1 MLGLGL
7 IGAGEFGHFASEVL
21 DRIRGMELRAVSDV
35 REQAARKIAAR
46 YRVPLY
52 GNYRDLLNDR
62 RVDLVMIMTPN
73 DLHEPMAIASL
84 KAGKHVF
91 CEKPLAIRLAGVRSI
106 FKHAASAKRLVAADF
121 PLRHNRFY
129 QTIQR
134 NRSRYGRL
142 RSIMVENQ
150 ATEAT
155 IATPWYWDH
164 KRSGGWFL
172 TADIHFYDLAIFLGG
187 WQKPHKISATEY
199 VASRSKRTQAITTH
213 VQFEKG
219 SQLYIHHSFTAT
231 PSTAT
236 AVIEL
241 DFDRAHV
248 RVRGWVPTQATITQG
263 NHIKT
268 YHLDRNRETEYHAMV
283 RGGLEALASA
293 IRTKLPQQALI
304 SEAAVIASHRI
315 AQQATKVAR
324 RVEVT

>member
-21 DRIRGMELRAVSDV
+21 DRIRGVKLRAVSDV
-35 REQAARKIAAR
+35 HEQAARKIAAR

-106 FKHAASAKRLVAADF
+106 FKRAASAKRLVAVDF

-129 QTIQR
+129 QAIQG

-155 IATPWYWDH
+155 IATRWYWQTN
-164 KRSGGWFL
+164 RSGGWFL
-172 TADIHFYDLAIFLGG
+172 TADIHFYDLGIFLGG

-199 VASRSKRTQAITTH
+199 VARGSQRTKAITTH
-213 VQFEKG
+213 VQFENG
-219 SQLYIHHSFTAT
+219 GQLYVHHSFTAM
-231 PSTAT
+231 PKTAK
-236 AVIEL
+236 ASVEL
-241 DFDRAHV
+241 DFDRAHITIH
-248 RVRGWVPTQATITQG
+248 GWVPTQATITQG
-263 NHIKT
+263 NRIKT

-293 IRTKLPQQALI
+293 IRTKLPQQALM
-304 SEAAVIASHRI
+304 SEETVIASHRI
-315 AQQATKVAR
+315 AQLATKLAR
-324 RVEVT
+324 RVEIA